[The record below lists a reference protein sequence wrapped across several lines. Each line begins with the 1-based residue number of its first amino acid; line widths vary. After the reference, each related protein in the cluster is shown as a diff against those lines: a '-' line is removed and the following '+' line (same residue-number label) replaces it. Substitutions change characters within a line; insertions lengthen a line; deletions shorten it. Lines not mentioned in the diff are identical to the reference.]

1 MKIASSTKLG
11 SNTMHR
17 RIRWRTWLSLTKGVS
32 KNGMKFGR
40 TNCNF
45 FHLGTNRRIFFFA
58 VRWETVNSRAQ
69 NDCIVYNLKDAAMAK
84 WTVIPE
90 CITILLQ
97 SQIISSRFWIE
108 NAITCAMMKCWQ
120 TFKMLVHFQL
130 LWTYFF
136 SSSIMLPQW
145 IKGHW
150 GVSYFPVLALFELW
164 RQFLWVSVK
173 HSIPCGIPGQDDQSS
188 YIMHLPDLMVLQA
201 GAFNVHWH

>member
-1 MKIASSTKLG
+1 MLMKIASSTKLG

-32 KNGMKFGR
+32 KNGIKFDR

-45 FHLGTNRRIFFFA
+45 FHLGTNHRIFFFFA

-97 SQIISSRFWIE
+97 SQINSSRFWIE
-108 NAITCAMMKCWQ
+108 LMLSRVPWWSADKLLKCLCIFSCSGH
-120 TFKMLVHFQL
+120 TFF
-130 LWTYFF
+130 
-136 SSSIMLPQW
+136 PA
-145 IKGHW
+145 
-150 GVSYFPVLALFELW
+150 VSCCHSESRGIEEYLTFLF
-164 RQFLWVSVK
+164 
-173 HSIPCGIPGQDDQSS
+173 
-188 YIMHLPDLMVLQA
+188 
-201 GAFNVHWH
+201 